1 MWRVLN
7 VVELMSVSLN
17 EACAHLQEAL
27 VLINSEMTRIQDRLH
42 ADARAL
48 RVGIE
53 SADLN
58 EEDRATLLRS
68 LESMER
74 TAESV
79 AIFTQPRDEEGQPR
93 TS

>member
-42 ADARAL
+42 AD
-48 RVGIE
+48 
-53 SADLN
+53 
-58 EEDRATLLRS
+58 EDRATLLRS